1 MGDGGF
7 FKGTSSEQDNRFS
20 DKTKKQLKNMSFP
33 SIFNK
38 KVNLKKV
45 NMPTIQQW
53 IRKRVIE
60 ILGMEDD
67 VLINYIYETLE
78 ESSSPDPKLLQL
90 NLTGFLEKNA
100 ASFVHDLWK
109 LILSAQDGIAGI
121 PKEQIDAK
129 IKEIQKQEAERAR
142 IANELLLRR
151 EKEENERRERERIR
165 EKEKKRRA

>member
-45 NMPTIQQW
+45 HMPTLQQW
-53 IRKRVIE
+53 ISKKVIE

-78 ESSSPDPKLLQL
+78 ETHSPDPKLLQL

-100 ASFVHDLWK
+100 GSFVKELWER
-109 LILSAQDGIAGI
+109 ILSAQENPSGI
-121 PKEQIDAK
+121 PTEDI
-129 IKEIQKQEAERAR
+129 
-142 IANELLLRR
+142 
-151 EKEENERRERERIR
+151 ERELRHQEELR
-165 EKEKKRRA
+165 NKKE

>member
-20 DKTKKQLKNMSFP
+20 DKTKKQLKNMHFP

-45 NMPTIQQW
+45 HMETIQQW
-53 IRKRVIE
+53 IRKKVIE

-78 ESSSPDPKLLQL
+78 ESPNPDPKLLQL

-109 LILSAQDGIAGI
+109 LLLSAQENIGGI
-121 PKEQIDAK
+121 PKEFIEEK
-129 IKEIQKQEAERAR
+129 IKEIQKQEAERLR
-142 IANELLLRR
+142 IMNEIKLKR
-151 EKEENERRERERIR
+151 EKEENERRELEKIR
-165 EKEKKRRA
+165 EKERKVII